1 MAGKI
6 LAAIMLLL
14 GGGITLYILY
24 KVALG
29 LLQPVVQKKLEQK
42 MQKDKLSQ
50 LQNNLQLH
58 NQIDQNQVKTTQKK
72 MKS

>member
-6 LAAIMLLL
+6 LAALLL
-14 GGGITLYILY
+14 VFGGGVTLYIIY

-29 LLQPVVQKKLEQK
+29 IMQPVVQKKLEQK
-42 MQKDKLSQ
+42 MQKDNLNK

-58 NQIDQNQVKTTQKK
+58 TQQDMDKVKDTQKK

>member
-6 LAAIMLLL
+6 LAAVLLFF
-14 GGGITLYILY
+14 GGGATLYIVY

-29 LLQPVVQKKLEQK
+29 IMQPVVQKKLEQK
-42 MQKDKLSQ
+42 MQKDNLNK

-58 NQIDQNQVKTTQKK
+58 NQQDTNKVQETQKK